1 MRAVVQR
8 VSEASVTIATAVHAA
23 VGPGLLVLL
32 GIESADQQEDIDWLA
47 SKIVQLRI
55 FNDESGQLNR
65 SLQEINGEILLI
77 SQFTLHAATKKGNR
91 PSFIRAARPEQAQE
105 LYQQMATQLRTLIGP
120 RLKTGVFG
128 ADMKLSLCNDGPVT
142 ICIDTKN
149 KE

>member
-1 MRAVVQR
+1 
-8 VSEASVTIATAVHAA
+8 
-23 VGPGLLVLL
+23 
-32 GIESADQQEDIDWLA
+32 
-47 SKIVQLRI
+47 
-55 FNDESGQLNR
+55 
-65 SLQEINGEILLI
+65 
-77 SQFTLHAATKKGNR
+77 LHAATKKGNR

>member
-65 SLQEINGEILLI
+65 SLQEINGEILLT
-77 SQFTLHAATKKGNR
+77 SLPCRRPLKKVIG
-91 PSFIRAARPEQAQE
+91 
-105 LYQQMATQLRTLIGP
+105 LR
-120 RLKTGVFG
+120 
-128 ADMKLSLCNDGPVT
+128 S
-142 ICIDTKN
+142 
-149 KE
+149 